1 MIPGGWLGLLVAGII
16 LGALGQGA
24 RSIIGLKK
32 LNDYKDSSSA
42 VFDGARLLISLGIG
56 GVAGAFAA
64 IAILPDSG
72 PISKEQLLGIAAAG
86 YAGTDFIEGFISR
99 ISGSVSPALTKSAPA
114 AAKGARN
121 NAFGLLDGG
130 GATTA
135 SASAVTATSV
145 AALIPPFSQQ
155 VVDICGDINLR
166 NSADVVAMF
175 AGQGG
180 FFAWYNSVLSATAAF
195 RHRGRAQNTA
205 AINQHFT
212 QFWDQIPNTFG
223 RPQIS
228 AIEFCALMS
237 VSIQETTG
245 DLTAAPEEMN
255 GPNRPHPGLA
265 YAFDKIAGL
274 KQSYNTTPNKTAYQ
288 LFTDPLFL
296 KQHGG
301 LPGSAV
307 ILNNPGGVDR
317 AWSGQTWPASYPTT
331 TVNPAVNG
339 FVMAADFYKF
349 RGRGVIQTTWRSD
362 YKLLIGYILSGAA
375 AGNSVL
381 AALAQKWT
389 GVVPGLA
396 GDEQIEA
403 IATISTEADW
413 TSAFGE
419 PLTLAAG
426 VSIDNNAKGGYL
438 SLSHDAG
445 VLLADKRTKGSC
457 LYMAAKING
466 GSYPTT
472 VAPMMQTMMC
482 AIAGLSQPAI
492 AAIGRLPRWPDV

>member
-1 MIPGGWLGLLVAGII
+1 MAQTVEVPIS
-16 LGALGQGA
+16 GQATANVKVNLRQGVPSVQA
-24 RSIIGLKK
+24 PVLRK
-32 LNDYKDSSSA
+32 LNAQMSIPVVAIA
-42 VFDGARLLISLGIG
+42 VGDNVQGNPHWYRTSDGAYAW
-56 GVAGAFAA
+56 AGAFGPLDTGGATAA
-64 IAILPDSG
+64 
-72 PISKEQLLGIAAAG
+72 
-86 YAGTDFIEGFISR
+86 
-99 ISGSVSPALTKSAPA
+99 SAPA
-114 AAKGARN
+114 AAPT
-121 NAFGLLDGG
+121 L
-130 GATTA
+130 
-135 SASAVTATSV
+135 
-145 AALIPPFSQQ
+145 AAAPIPPFSQQ
-155 VVDICGDINLR
+155 VVDTCADITLG
-166 NSADVVAMF
+166 NSADVVSVF
-175 AGQGG
+175 APQGG
-180 FFAWYNSVLSATAAF
+180 FFAWYNSVLSATSAF

-212 QFWDQIPNTFG
+212 QFWDQIPITFS

-237 VSIQETTG
+237 VNIQETTG

-265 YAFDKIAGL
+265 YAFDKIVGL
-274 KQSYNTTPNKTAYQ
+274 KQSYNKPPNKTAYQ

-301 LPGSAV
+301 LAGSAV
-307 ILNNPGGVDR
+307 ILKNPGGLDP

-362 YKLLIGYILSGAA
+362 YKLLISYILSGAA
-375 AGNSVL
+375 AGNPVL
-381 AALAQKWT
+381 TALAQKWT
-389 GVVPGLA
+389 AGVPGLT
-396 GDEQIEA
+396 GDAQIEA
-403 IATISTEADW
+403 IATISTDADW
-413 TSAFGE
+413 TGAFGE

-426 VSIDNNAKGGYL
+426 VAIDNNAKGEYL
-438 SLSHDAG
+438 SLSRDAN
-445 VLLADKRTKGSC
+445 VLLADKKTKGSF

-492 AAIGRLPRWPDV
+492 AAIGRLPRWPDA